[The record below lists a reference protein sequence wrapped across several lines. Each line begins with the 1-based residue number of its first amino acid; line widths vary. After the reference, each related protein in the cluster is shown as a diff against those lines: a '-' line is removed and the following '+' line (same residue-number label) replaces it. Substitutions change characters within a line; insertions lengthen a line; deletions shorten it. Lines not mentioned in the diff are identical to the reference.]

1 MLTATTLDLPDQLIS
16 KARDYA
22 QEHHTT
28 FTALVIEQ
36 LEAIT
41 KFNDNDPLLRFSRGL
56 LTKDQALS
64 EAGLRDYAELLI
76 TMGNV
81 DLPIPSLPQEDI
93 DKQVKE
99 FTEMWRQA

>member
-1 MLTATTLDLPDQLIS
+1 MLTATTLDLPDQLVS

-56 LTKDQALS
+56 LNKNQTIS
-64 EAGLRDYAELLI
+64 EAGLRDYAELLV
-76 TMGNV
+76 TMGDV

-99 FTEMWRQA
+99 FTDMWSQS